1 MRILN
6 NLLYCLLIVISAG
19 MTACRPAEKI
29 DPADTNIL
37 HRNVETLTT
46 IIIYDVFN
54 PPVASRIY
62 TYTSLAQYEALRHLD
77 TTGNPSLTA
86 MLNGFDK
93 MPEPEP
99 GKEYNYLLAGTRAF
113 CTVAYQ
119 VRIFSKDS
127 LKQYEDALL
136 KKFKNTLSSETYQRS
151 LAFGDSIGASII
163 KHAAA
168 DNYKETRGMPKFLG
182 TSEDGKWRPTPPDY
196 LDGAEAY
203 WNKIRPFSLDSASQF
218 RPAPPPA
225 FNKDSLSP
233 FYKMVNEVYR
243 KSLNLTNEEKL
254 IATYWDDNPFVIEHS
269 GHMMLGNK
277 KITPGGH
284 WMGIT
289 AIACKQ
295 TRADAV
301 KTAKSYALT
310 ALSLADAFISCWDTK
325 YHYNYIRPLTIIN
338 LWMGKGE
345 WTSFLQTP
353 PFPEYSS
360 GHSTIS
366 GAASTVLTQLF
377 GPNLAF
383 HDNSDSAYI
392 GLTRDF
398 PSFSKAA
405 EEASIS
411 RFYGGIHFKLSLDT
425 GLARGRMVGE
435 HLLKRLKIK

>member
-1 MRILN
+1 MQKLRTW
-6 NLLYCLLIVISAG
+6 LYCILLAATAG
-19 MTACRPAEKI
+19 IINCRPAGKI
-29 DPADTNIL
+29 DPADANIL
-37 HRNVETLTT
+37 HRNVDALTT

-62 TYTSLAQYEALRHLD
+62 AYTSLAQYEALRHLD
-77 TTGNPSLTA
+77 TAGNPSLTA
-86 MLNGFDK
+86 MLNGFAK
-93 MPEPEP
+93 MPEPEQ
-99 GKEYNYLLAGTRAF
+99 GREYNYLLAATRAF
-113 CTVAYQ
+113 CTVAYN

-136 KKFKNTLSSETYQRS
+136 ARFKNTLNSQTYQRS
-151 LAFGDSIGASII
+151 LAFGDTIAATIL
-163 KHAAA
+163 KRAAA
-168 DNYKETRGMPKFLG
+168 DNYKQTRGMPKFLG
-182 TSEDGKWRPTPPDY
+182 TTEDGKWRPTAPDY

-203 WNKIRPFSLDSASQF
+203 WNKINPFALDSAAQF

-225 FNKDSLSP
+225 FNRDSLSA
-233 FYKMVNEVYR
+233 FYKMVNEVYL
-243 KSLNLTNEEKL
+243 KSLRLTDEEKL
-254 IATYWDDNPFVIEHS
+254 IARYWDDNPFVIEHS

-289 AIACKQ
+289 AIACIQ
-295 TRADAV
+295 TRAGAV
-301 KTAKSYALT
+301 KAAKAYALT
-310 ALSLADAFISCWDTK
+310 ALALADGFISCWDTK
-325 YHYNYIRPLTIIN
+325 YHYNYVRPLTIIN
-338 LWMGKGE
+338 QWMGKGE

-377 GPNLAF
+377 GADLAF

-398 PSFSKAA
+398 PSFAKAA
-405 EEASIS
+405 EEASVS
-411 RFYGGIHFKLSLDT
+411 RFYGGIHYKLSLDT
-425 GLARGRMVGE
+425 GLACGRMIGE
-435 HLLKRLKIK
+435 HLLKRLKMK